1 MCCETGLLTFATR
14 LCDRSVIATCEQPR
28 SARHFLQR
36 GLTDTPSSRSYYHK
50 QTKNTWARDDPAML
64 ILISGCLVVAAILW
78 STLYAHYGLTAT
90 LRTIL
95 NFVFLQF
102 FGLGLVVSTALW

>member
-1 MCCETGLLTFATR
+1 
-14 LCDRSVIATCEQPR
+14 
-28 SARHFLQR
+28 
-36 GLTDTPSSRSYYHK
+36 
-50 QTKNTWARDDPAML
+50 ML